1 MLLRFIFCF
10 YILFSLDEF
19 FWFCLLHQFTTLY
32 LIDLLTNQLF
42 LSLCHC
48 TITDID
54 QIYQHFNTLAAS
66 YHIPAKWPEGFLL
79 IVACFNIPPESVKK
93 QRNIFHPVILPYRY
107 AKHNTY
113 KAVSIQIIGII
124 MCGMVK
130 EFWNILKP
138 SSDLC
143 YHGIIHTK
151 KYRLCCQWIRYHS
164 QSNFSCDI
172 HKVGI
177 INFCIGTCV
186 EKGIEG
192 FCGNPRQKVLI

>member
-1 MLLRFIFCF
+1 MIIVTHAGSKGRRLRCMGVPPNSSTRWGTKSRSKKTPSISPRRSDPE
-10 YILFSLDEF
+10 IIS
-19 FWFCLLHQFTTLY
+19 TV
-32 LIDLLTNQLF
+32 
-42 LSLCHC
+42 
-48 TITDID
+48 
-54 QIYQHFNTLAAS
+54 TLAAS
-66 YHIPAKWPEGFLL
+66 YHITAKWPEGFLL
-79 IVACFNIPPESVKK
+79 IVACFNIPPERVQK
-93 QRNIFHPVILPYRY
+93 QRNMFHPVILPYRY
-107 AKHNTY
+107 AKHNIY
-113 KAVSIQIIGII
+113 KAVSIQIIGTI

-138 SSDLC
+138 SSGLC

-186 EKGIEG
+186 VKGIEG
-192 FCGNPRQKVLI
+192 FCGNPRPKVLI

>member
-1 MLLRFIFCF
+1 MCF
-10 YILFSLDEF
+10 DVSNEIGQKY
-19 FWFCLLHQFTTLY
+19 
-32 LIDLLTNQLF
+32 
-42 LSLCHC
+42 
-48 TITDID
+48 
-54 QIYQHFNTLAAS
+54 LAANALTDHGCS
-66 YHIPAKWPEGFLL
+66 KFQLWFFFLPHAISKRKWK
-79 IVACFNIPPESVKK
+79 I
-93 QRNIFHPVILPYRY
+93 RYPVILPYRY

-113 KAVSIQIIGII
+113 KAVSIQIIGTI

-138 SSDLC
+138 SSGLC

-186 EKGIEG
+186 VKGIEG